1 MEEQKNNGFGFVIL
15 EMIAVAIIVLVCL
28 GLMYGGKQEPK
39 PTQLP
44 TQTAIP
50 TQIPT
55 IPTHCQTSTPSP
67 TPTPMPTFTPTP
79 TPTPIPSERK
89 EVGQGHT
96 FKPYTRHF
104 VYDVKGTA
112 QCKLQSVAYT
122 DERTGIRVV
131 DDTLGNPRYCV
142 ALGTYWCGGHP
153 EHIGRCVDVYM
164 ANGSVLKCVLADVKR
179 TEDTINAG
187 NRYGAVN
194 HDVLE
199 FIVDGDKLPKNINLI
214 TGGNGNM
221 SRAGKEFEGDA
232 VYMIVYDMWIDGF
245 GKDWNK

>member
-15 EMIAVAIIVLVCL
+15 EMLVVAIIVLVCL
-28 GLMYGGKQEPK
+28 GLMYGSKQDQK
-39 PTQLP
+39 PTPAIAP
-44 TQTAIP
+44 TMTETP
-50 TQIPT
+50 TP
-55 IPTHCQTSTPSP
+55 TSTPSP
-67 TPTPMPTFTPTP
+67 TSTPTPMPTSTPTP

-89 EVGQGHT
+89 KVGQGHT

-131 DDTLGNPRYCV
+131 DDPIGEPRYCV

-153 EHIGRCVDVYM
+153 QHIGRCVDVYM
-164 ANGSVLKCVLADVKR
+164 ANGSVLRCVLADVKR
-179 TEDTINAG
+179 QEDTKNRA
-187 NRYGAVN
+187 NRYGEIN
-194 HDVLE
+194 NDVLE
-199 FIVDGDKLPKNINLI
+199 FIVDGKAISSEIRNY
-214 TGGNGNM
+214 GNV
-221 SRAGKEFEGDA
+221 SRAGAEFEGDA
-232 VYMIVYDMWIDGF
+232 LYMIVYDMWIDGF

>member
-1 MEEQKNNGFGFVIL
+1 MEETNNGVKWIVLEILLVI
-15 EMIAVAIIVLVCL
+15 IAVLLVLRFFGTVN
-28 GLMYGGKQEPK
+28 GGE
-39 PTQLP
+39 
-44 TQTAIP
+44 QTP

-55 IPTHCQTSTPSP
+55 QAPSPTQISTTPTRCPTITPTPSPSP
-67 TPTPMPTFTPTP
+67 TPTI

-89 EVGQGHT
+89 DVGANHT

-112 QCKLQSVAYT
+112 QCKLQGVAYT

-131 DDTLGNPRYCV
+131 DDPLGEPRYCV

-153 EHIGRCVDVYM
+153 QHIGRCVDVYM
-164 ANGSVLKCVLADVKR
+164 KNGAVLKCVLADVKR

-187 NRYGAVN
+187 NRYGAIN

-199 FIVDGDKLPKNINLI
+199 FIVDGKALPDAVKYY
-214 TGGNGNM
+214 GNV
-221 SRAGKEFEGDA
+221 SKAGKEFEGDA
-232 VYMIVYDMWIDGF
+232 AYMIVYDMWIEGF
-245 GKDWNK
+245 GENWNK

>member
-15 EMIAVAIIVLVCL
+15 EMLVVAIIVLVCL

-44 TQTAIP
+44 TQTIIP

-55 IPTHCQTSTPSP
+55 IPTHCPTNTP
-67 TPTPMPTFTPTP
+67 TPTPMPTFAPTP
-79 TPTPIPSERK
+79 TPTPIPSVRK
-89 EVGQGHT
+89 DVGVNHT

-122 DERTGIRVV
+122 DKATGIRVA
-131 DDTLGNPRYCV
+131 DDPLGNPRYCV

-164 ANGSVLKCVLADVKR
+164 ANGSVLRCVLADVKR
-179 TEDTINAG
+179 QEDTKNRA
-187 NRYGAVN
+187 NRYGEIN
-194 HDVLE
+194 NDVLE
-199 FIVDGDKLPKNINLI
+199 FIVDGKAISSEIRNY
-214 TGGNGNM
+214 GNV
-221 SRAGKEFEGDA
+221 SRAGAEFEGDA
-232 VYMIVYDMWIDGF
+232 VYMIVYDMWIEGF
-245 GKDWNK
+245 GKDWNR

>member
-15 EMIAVAIIVLVCL
+15 EMLVVAIIVLVCL

-44 TQTAIP
+44 TQTIIP

-55 IPTHCQTSTPSP
+55 IPTHCPTNTP
-67 TPTPMPTFTPTP
+67 TPTPIPTFTPTP
-79 TPTPIPSERK
+79 TPTPIPSVRK
-89 EVGQGHT
+89 DVGVNHT

-131 DDTLGNPRYCV
+131 DDPLGNPRYCV

-153 EHIGRCVDVYM
+153 QHIGRCVDVYM
-164 ANGSVLKCVLADVKR
+164 SNGSVLKCVLADVKR

-199 FIVDGDKLPKNINLI
+199 FIVDGDKLPKNINLL

-221 SRAGKEFEGDA
+221 SRAGAEFEGDA
-232 VYMIVYDMWIDGF
+232 VYMIVYDMWIEGF
-245 GKDWNK
+245 GDDWNK

>member
-1 MEEQKNNGFGFVIL
+1 MEEKKNDFSLLVAEIFITFVLIIGVTFLFG
-15 EMIAVAIIVLVCL
+15 ET
-28 GLMYGGKQEPK
+28 KERTPS
-39 PTQLP
+39 PTP
-44 TQTAIP
+44 TNSPTMTEIP
-50 TQIPT
+50 TP
-55 IPTHCQTSTPSP
+55 TSTPSP
-67 TPTPMPTFTPTP
+67 TATPTPMPTFTPTP
-79 TPTPIPSERK
+79 TPTPIPSVRK

-131 DDTLGNPRYCV
+131 DDPLGEPRYCV

-153 EHIGRCVDVYM
+153 QHIGRCVDVYM
-164 ANGSVLKCVLADVKR
+164 VNGSVLKCVLADVKR

-199 FIVDGDKLPKNINLI
+199 FIVDGKALPDAVKYY
-214 TGGNGNM
+214 GNV
-221 SRAGKEFEGDA
+221 SKAGKEFEGDA
-232 VYMIVYDMWIDGF
+232 AYMIVYDMWVEGF
-245 GKDWNK
+245 GDDWNK

>member
-15 EMIAVAIIVLVCL
+15 EMLVVAIIVLVCL

-44 TQTAIP
+44 TQAIIP

-55 IPTHCQTSTPSP
+55 IPTHCPTNTP

-79 TPTPIPSERK
+79 TPTPIPSVRK
-89 EVGQGHT
+89 DVGVNHT
-96 FKPYTRHF
+96 FKPYTRHL

-112 QCKLQSVAYT
+112 QYKLQSVAYT

-131 DDTLGNPRYCV
+131 DDPLGEPRYCV
-142 ALGTYWCGGHP
+142 ALGAYWCGGHP
-153 EHIGRCVDVYM
+153 QHIGRCVDVYM

-199 FIVDGDKLPKNINLI
+199 FIVDGDKLPKNINLL

-232 VYMIVYDMWIDGF
+232 VYMIVYDMWIEGF

>member
-1 MEEQKNNGFGFVIL
+1 MDGQKNDFALLLGEIFVTFVLIIGVTLLFG
-15 EMIAVAIIVLVCL
+15 
-28 GLMYGGKQEPK
+28 EPK
-39 PTQLP
+39 KQTPDPTP
-44 TQTAIP
+44 TIAPTMTEIP
-50 TQIPT
+50 TP
-55 IPTHCQTSTPSP
+55 TSTPSP
-67 TPTPMPTFTPTP
+67 TSTPTPMPTFAPTP
-79 TPTPIPSERK
+79 TPTPIPSVRK
-89 EVGQGHT
+89 DVGANHT

-131 DDTLGNPRYCV
+131 DDPLGEPRYCV

-153 EHIGRCVDVYM
+153 QHIGRCVDVYM

-199 FIVDGDKLPKNINLI
+199 FIVDGKALPDAVKYY
-214 TGGNGNM
+214 GNV
-221 SRAGKEFEGDA
+221 SKAGKEFEGDA
-232 VYMIVYDMWIDGF
+232 LYMIVYDMWIDGF

>member
-1 MEEQKNNGFGFVIL
+1 MEEKKNDFGLLVAEIFITFVL
-15 EMIAVAIIVLVCL
+15 IIGVTFLF
-28 GLMYGGKQEPK
+28 GETKERTPS
-39 PTQLP
+39 PTP
-44 TQTAIP
+44 TNAPTMTEIP
-50 TQIPT
+50 TP
-55 IPTHCQTSTPSP
+55 TSTPSPTP

-131 DDTLGNPRYCV
+131 DDPLGEPRYCV

-153 EHIGRCVDVYM
+153 QHIGRCVDVYM

-199 FIVDGDKLPKNINLI
+199 FIVDGDKLPKNINLL
-214 TGGNGNM
+214 TGVNGNM

-232 VYMIVYDMWIDGF
+232 AYMIVYDMWIEGF

>member
-1 MEEQKNNGFGFVIL
+1 MDGQKNNGFGFVIL
-15 EMIAVAIIVLVCL
+15 EMLVVAIIVLVCL

-44 TQTAIP
+44 TQTTIP

-55 IPTHCQTSTPSP
+55 IPTHCPTSTPSPTP

-79 TPTPIPSERK
+79 IPTPIPSERK

-131 DDTLGNPRYCV
+131 DDPLGEPRYCV

-153 EHIGRCVDVYM
+153 QHIGRCVDVYM

-199 FIVDGDKLPKNINLI
+199 FIVDGKALPNAVKYY
-214 TGGNGNM
+214 GNV
-221 SRAGKEFEGDA
+221 SKAGKEFEGDA
-232 VYMIVYDMWIDGF
+232 AYMIVYDMWIEGF
-245 GKDWNK
+245 GDDWNK